1 MGAAFLYP
9 LFLRRLGLSFTVY
22 GANSQHSLN
31 LLLDIRQKRRVVLEV
46 HLSILTALTDPL
58 RTIAVPRSRLVDDT
72 RFRRN
77 VQHQRGMTD
86 TFGIH
91 NIEFGVLERRG
102 TLILYNLHPDMR
114 ADHVLLLLDSGN
126 STDVQAH

>member
-31 LLLDIRQKRRVVLEV
+31 LLLDFRQKRRVVLEV
-46 HLSILTALTDPL
+46 HLGILTALTDPL

-77 VQHQRGMTD
+77 VQHQRRMTD
-86 TFGIH
+86 TLGIH
-91 NIEFGVLERRG
+91 NIELSLLERG
-102 TLILYNLHPDMR
+102 GNLILYNIKPVMR
-114 ADHVLLLLDSGN
+114 PSAV
-126 STDVQAH
+126 VV